1 MGGNAGVL
9 IAVTALVFI
18 ALAALAA
25 YRWRQ
30 RRRVLRVQEWV
41 KGYLLTRYG
50 EQPSRLD
57 INCSDDPLWP
67 VLVSFDLPRTG
78 VHHRLRF
85 ACQGPSSLSLL
96 AEKEVARQR
105 NCSDEPPIDPNR
117 RTGEIAD
124 EY

>member
-1 MGGNAGVL
+1 MDGNAGVL
-9 IAVTALVFI
+9 IEVTALVFI
-18 ALAALAA
+18 ALVVFAA

-30 RRRVLRVQEWV
+30 RRRVLRVKEWV

-50 EQPSRLD
+50 ELPGRLD

-78 VHHRLRF
+78 ARHRLRF

-96 AEKEVARQR
+96 SEKEDAR
-105 NCSDEPPIDPNR
+105 
-117 RTGEIAD
+117 
-124 EY
+124 